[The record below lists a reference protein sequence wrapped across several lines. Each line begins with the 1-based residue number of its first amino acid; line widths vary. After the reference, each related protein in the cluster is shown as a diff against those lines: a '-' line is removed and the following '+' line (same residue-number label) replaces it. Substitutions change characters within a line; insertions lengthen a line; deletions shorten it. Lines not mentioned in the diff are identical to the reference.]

1 MITIIIIIY
10 FYYYYYYILLFI
22 IIIIYYYLPIYIYIQ
37 YTYYNLKQ
45 TDRPSGT
52 QSHDAGK
59 PALPWSLKR

>member
-10 FYYYYYYILLFI
+10 FYYYYILLYI
-22 IIIIYYYLPIYIYIQ
+22 IIIIYYYLPIYIYTVYI
-37 YTYYNLKQ
+37 YYNLKQ

-52 QSHDAGK
+52 QSRDAGK